1 MTTNQ
6 RILEARQL
14 FQRALDGNLRARA
27 ELSETMST
35 SDFPLLLGAAYGR
48 EMLQEYESIAP
59 EWQQFARRVT
69 VPNFKPQTLVEI
81 LGGRAG
87 LEKVKQGAE
96 YKARALTEGKY
107 EFKVE
112 KYGAR
117 IPLTWEM
124 FINDELDAFRDLPT
138 RLATAA
144 RETEERNAL
153 TPLFNAAGTGLNT
166 SFFTGPAAPG
176 TATLTQASLEAAL
189 LNIST
194 RKDSDGRPVIL
205 KGAILMVTPAQ
216 ELTARRLLNATEIKR
231 TSADGKT
238 VTTEENYLR
247 GSVRLV
253 VSSWMPVVASGF
265 ANVNTAWFVL
275 PDPGVGRP
283 ALVNGFLRG
292 HETPSLRAKADQ
304 GTSIGGGSLS
314 AEDGSFDDDTVQY
327 RVRHV
332 NGAAA
337 LVNASVYASTGTS
350 A

>member
-1 MTTNQ
+1 MTNT

-14 FQRALDGNLRARA
+14 FQKVLDGNLRARA

-35 SDFPLLLGAAYGR
+35 SDFPILLGAAYGR
-48 EMLQEYESIAP
+48 EMLQEYQSINP
-59 EWQQFARRVT
+59 VWQQFARRVT
-69 VPNFKPQTLVEI
+69 VPNFKAQTLVEI

-112 KYGAR
+112 KFGAR

-124 FINDELDAFRDLPT
+124 LINDELDAFRDLPE

-153 TPLFNAAGTGLNT
+153 SPLFNAGGTALNT
-166 SFFTGPAAPG
+166 TFFAGNAAPV
-176 TATLTQASLEAAL
+176 TAKLSADALEAAIL
-189 LNIST
+189 SIST
-194 RKDSDGRPVIL
+194 RKDSDGRPIIL
-205 KGAILMVTPAQ
+205 AGAILMVAPAL
-216 ELTARRLLNATEIKR
+216 EMTARRILNATEIKR
-231 TSADGKT
+231 TDGN
-238 VTTEENYLR
+238 VTTTESNYLQ
-247 GSVRLV
+247 GAFTLV
-253 VSSWMPVVASGF
+253 VNPWLNVVGTGN
-265 ANVNTAWFVL
+265 ANINTTWFVL
-275 PDPGVGRP
+275 PAPAVGRP

-292 HETPSLRAKADQ
+292 HETPSLRAKADT
-304 GTSIGGGSLS
+304 GTSIGGGTIG
-314 AEDGSFDDDTVQY
+314 AEDGSFDDDSIQY

-337 LVNASVYASTGTS
+337 LVNSSVYASTGT
-350 A
+350 AA